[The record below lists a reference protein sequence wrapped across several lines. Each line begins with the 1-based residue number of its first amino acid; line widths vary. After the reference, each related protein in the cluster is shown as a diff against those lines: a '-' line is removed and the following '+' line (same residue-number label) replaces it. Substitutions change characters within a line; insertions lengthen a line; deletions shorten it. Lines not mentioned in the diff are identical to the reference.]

1 MEPDTKENV
10 AEEKPKTVKET
21 LLNVDYWKL
30 RWAQR
35 KVAFHSAN
43 VHKLLAVYN
52 DRLLAGREHIKI
64 FFPMCGKA
72 VDMKWVYD
80 LGHDVVGVDGSEIPI
95 KEFFEESGLE
105 YTVEPLTTITGNRY
119 KTTDGR
125 IQIFECDLFD
135 FNKDLAGQFDA
146 IWDRGALVSVNKDQ
160 QKRFAS
166 LLETLMAPGC
176 RQLLCIKSFDDSN
189 WPGPPHVVRENQVC
203 DLYGDKCTVEK
214 VCSVDSFEE
223 QHKSWGITE
232 QNEDLYLII
241 VK

>member
-1 MEPDTKENV
+1 MEPDTKENG
-10 AEEKPKTVKET
+10 AEKKPKTVKET

-43 VHKLLAVYN
+43 VHKFLAEYN
-52 DRLLAGREHIKI
+52 DRLLVGREHIKI
-64 FFPMCGKA
+64 LFPMCGKT
-72 VDMKWVYD
+72 VDMKWAYD
-80 LGHDVVGVDGSEIPI
+80 LGHVVVGVEGSEIPI

-105 YTVEPLTTITGNRY
+105 YTVEPLTTIAGNRY

-146 IWDRGALVSVNKDQ
+146 IWDRGAIVAVNKDQ
-160 QKRFAS
+160 QKRS
-166 LLETLMAPGC
+166 RRKE
-176 RQLLCIKSFDDSN
+176 KSTEIFLAMLHRLAG
-189 WPGPPHVVRENQVC
+189 PCPPHVILENQVC

-214 VCSVDSFEE
+214 VCSVDSFKEK
-223 QHKSWGITE
+223 HKSWGITE
-232 QNEDLYLII
+232 LNEDLYLII